1 MIKIKTLIE
10 ITEEVSI
17 DELADE
23 LNENSSLDEIKDYIV
38 QNTNFHILEE
48 DIEDMFV
55 HQCKA
60 RVKKVNVTER
70 KRRTKE

>member
-1 MIKIKTLIE
+1 MIRVKTIVE
-10 ITEEVSI
+10 ITEEVSR

-38 QNTNFHILEE
+38 QNIHFHILEE

-55 HQCKA
+55 NQCKV

>member
-10 ITEEVSI
+10 ITEEVSR

-48 DIEDMFV
+48 DIEDLFV
-55 HQCKA
+55 NQCKV

>member
-1 MIKIKTLIE
+1 MIRVKTIVE

-38 QNTNFHILEE
+38 QNTHFHILEE

-55 HQCKA
+55 NQCKV
-60 RVKKVNVTER
+60 RVKNVNVTE
-70 KRRTKE
+70 E